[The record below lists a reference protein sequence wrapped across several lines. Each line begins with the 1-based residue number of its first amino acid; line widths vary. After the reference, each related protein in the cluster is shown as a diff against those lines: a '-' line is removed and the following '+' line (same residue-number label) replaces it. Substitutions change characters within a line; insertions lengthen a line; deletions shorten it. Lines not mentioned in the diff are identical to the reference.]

1 MLVDNLM
8 KVSLLG
14 AAWVMYLLFAL
25 SLLSIAYMIER
36 WWFFKKHM
44 DDADELG
51 KVVEAIIAEEGLEGA
66 GARIGERPTVEATV
80 IARSIGYAASG
91 SAALND
97 AVDSEMAKRR
107 KELER
112 GLNYLGTLGSNAPF
126 IGLFG
131 TVIGVIEA
139 FYYLGDTT
147 DDSSMDNV
155 MGGIAEALVATGV
168 GLMVAI
174 PAVVAYNYF
183 QAKVGAIE
191 SNVGAITKQLA
202 AQLAADGGAGPGGR
216 GGRDDDA
223 EYETAGD
230 SLPMA
235 SDLLAKE

>member
-155 MGGIAEALVATGV
+155 MAGIAEALVATGV